1 MSIWKVWNWNLNK
14 FLPRKKFFIRIYQY
28 LIYTDTILQQTADFD
43 MIVIVYEE
51 NPDLENILN
60 DKENGIQNIIKYWT
74 GKVISPSYYFSS
86 VLGAL
91 H

>member
-1 MSIWKVWNWNLNK
+1 
-14 FLPRKKFFIRIYQY
+14 
-28 LIYTDTILQQTADFD
+28 

-74 GKVISPSYYFSS
+74 GKVTSPSYYFSS
-86 VLGAL
+86 VFRGTSLILGKYQSY
-91 H
+91 